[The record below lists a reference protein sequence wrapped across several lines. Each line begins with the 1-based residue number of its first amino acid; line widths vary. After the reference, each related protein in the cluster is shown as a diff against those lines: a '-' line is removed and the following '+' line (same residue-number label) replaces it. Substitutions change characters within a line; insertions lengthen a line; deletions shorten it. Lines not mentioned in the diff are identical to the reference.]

1 MSRGEVVD
9 ERALPL
15 VGQLRRIT
23 QLIVE
28 ELVGRLQAA
37 GFSDITAAHHPVFYN
52 LDPRGTRLTELAAR
66 AGMTHQSMGE
76 LVAAL
81 VDLGYLDRR
90 PDPVDRR
97 ARLVVLTPS
106 GKRAVER
113 ARSEVA
119 DIDAAWVER
128 LRRAGL
134 RGDIRRALTAALEE
148 AVTPASGRL
157 GR

>member
-1 MSRGEVVD
+1 MSRGEDVN
-9 ERALPL
+9 ERAQPL

-52 LDPRGTRLTELAAR
+52 LDPDGTRLTVLAAR

-81 VDLGYLDRR
+81 ADLGYLDRR
-90 PDPVDRR
+90 PDPADRR
-97 ARLVVLTPS
+97 ARLVVLTPL
-106 GKRAVER
+106 GTRAVER

-119 DIDAAWVER
+119 DIDAAWIRR

-134 RGDIRRALTAALEE
+134 SGDIRQALTAALDQ
-148 AVTPASGRL
+148 AATR
-157 GR
+157 